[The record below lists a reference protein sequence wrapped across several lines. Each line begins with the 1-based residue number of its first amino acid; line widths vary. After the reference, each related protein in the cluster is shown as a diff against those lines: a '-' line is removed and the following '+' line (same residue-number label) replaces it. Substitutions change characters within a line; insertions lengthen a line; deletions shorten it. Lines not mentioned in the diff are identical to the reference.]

1 MMTIYFQAL
10 QPKNAMNLLNRFWIR
25 LKDKKEKIAS
35 SFTEILND
43 KEKTKLNM
51 ILNLLNFFKRQTTNE
66 DLYVIGDQILE
77 LFQYSSKIE
86 NIFDFIKIMLKAII
100 KFIFTNENKIEKF
113 FIIDSC
119 FIFRMFGKFK

>member
-1 MMTIYFQAL
+1 
-10 QPKNAMNLLNRFWIR
+10 
-25 LKDKKEKIAS
+25 
-35 SFTEILND
+35 
-43 KEKTKLNM
+43 M